1 MTASVFPA
9 AASAGCSRMGTSRPP
24 LSCSAAHSAWRD
36 TSFGEQVS
44 GEDLLGGVRVREN
57 DHVGPL
63 VHGPVAGQRVVVVV
77 EHEVADH
84 GDAARVQRID
94 IGLTGMGYKTDK
106 YRIVFAGKYD
116 EIREIC
122 DKVPELVAYM
132 PPKISIFAEG
142 DQTILVTPHPSLYA
156 GIAGDRLD
164 PVMFHRWA
172 SDLESILHDVRTAE

>member
-1 MTASVFPA
+1 MKLSRLLLFALLAFPWPA
-9 AASAGCSRMGTSRPP
+9 LLHADGLVMVRTSLKFPEAM
-24 LSCSAAHSAWRD
+24 LALQGSISEHGY
-36 TSFGEQVS
+36 TVS
-44 GEDLLGGVRVREN
+44 
-57 DHVGPL
+57 
-63 VHGPVAGQRVVVVV
+63 
-77 EHEVADH
+77 
-84 GDAARVQRID
+84 RVQRVD
-94 IGLTGMGYKTDK
+94 VGLTGMGYQTDM
-106 YRIVFAGKYD
+106 YRIVFAGKYE

>member
-1 MTASVFPA
+1 MKLSRLLLYALLAFPSPA
-9 AASAGCSRMGTSRPP
+9 LLHADGLVMVRTSLKFPEAM
-24 LSCSAAHSAWRD
+24 LALQGSISEHGY
-36 TSFGEQVS
+36 TVS
-44 GEDLLGGVRVREN
+44 
-57 DHVGPL
+57 
-63 VHGPVAGQRVVVVV
+63 
-77 EHEVADH
+77 
-84 GDAARVQRID
+84 RVQRVD
-94 IGLTGMGYKTDK
+94 VGLTGMGYQTDM
-106 YRIVFAGKYD
+106 YRIVFAGKYE

-164 PVMFHRWA
+164 PVMFHRWE